1 MRTLNQQEVQSVAG
15 AGILTS
21 TLSTAVQA
29 GKALGTGFVA
39 LGSAAA
45 TAGKI
50 VATPVVKVGVSVIKI
65 LI

>member
-1 MRTLNQQEVQSVAG
+1 MRTLNTQEVQSVAG

-29 GKALGTGFVA
+29 GKALGTGVVA

-65 LI
+65 LV